1 MLDNV
6 KSLLGIALDD
16 TDKDKILNLIITQTT
31 ARLKVLLGNIDPPD
45 ELGYIIT
52 DVSVMRFNRIGAEGM
67 TSHVV
72 EGETTTFAESDFSA
86 FSADI
91 QAWLDTQSESK
102 RGKVRF
108 L

>member
-1 MLDNV
+1 MLDNI
-6 KSLLGIALDD
+6 KSLLGIAQND
-16 TDKDKILNLIITQTT
+16 TDKDNLLNLIITLTT

-52 DVSVMRFNRIGAEGM
+52 DVAVMRFNRIGTEGM
-67 TSHVV
+67 TSHTV
-72 EGETTTFAESDFSA
+72 EGETAAFADSDFNA
-86 FSADI
+86 FAGDI